1 MKIPLLLRAINAQ
14 LDRVLETCNR
24 FLQYGRK
31 IPIPR
36 WGWHV
41 IFWSILGWSTWG
53 AFHKFF
59 APTPTLT
66 PNPLSVYLV
75 WSDQILLSIGS
86 FLLIGYVVL
95 PVYFYKK
102 KYVQAITAFFLYWL
116 ISAGQT
122 KILFNL
128 IADHLGP
135 APRYVAARVELFN
148 AHSWVGF
155 FTESN
160 LFWFNY
166 AHNFSYVLT
175 ALLIKGI
182 RDTARKEKKTA
193 ALEQE
198 KLQLELT
205 FLRSQINPHFLFN
218 AFNSLYAM
226 ILSKNAEAT
235 RILEDLSDVMRYTLY
250 ETKSEFVALESE
262 LHFLAHYLR
271 LEAIRLND
279 NVTLSSSIKG
289 QTGFYGIPPM
299 ILVCFLENA
308 FKHGIHSSV
317 KRGYLNLSIEID
329 AQHDTLRMDLR
340 NSKDVN
346 SIKRKE
352 GGIGIVNVRRRLDLL
367 YQNNYS
373 IAIDDTA
380 QAYSVCLTMPIRI
393 LPLTEID
400 NRFHKGEP
408 LDFPFQTQP
417 QPTLI
422 PS

>member
-1 MKIPLLLRAINAQ
+1 MKIPLLLHHINVQ
-14 LDRVLETCNR
+14 SDRVLETGNR
-24 FLQYGRK
+24 FFQSSRQ
-31 IPIPR
+31 IPLPR
-36 WGWHV
+36 WGWHA
-41 IFWSILGWSTWG
+41 IFWLIIGWSTWG
-53 AFHKFF
+53 AFSKYF

-66 PNPLSVYLV
+66 PNPLSLYLV
-75 WSDQILLSIGS
+75 WGDQILLSIGS
-86 FLLIGYVVL
+86 FLLIGYVLL
-95 PVYFYKK
+95 PRYFYKQ
-102 KYVQAITAFFLYWL
+102 KYVQAITAYVLYWL

-128 IADHLGP
+128 IADRLGP
-135 APRYVAARVELFN
+135 APRYITTRLETFN

-160 LFWFNY
+160 LFWFNW

-250 ETKSEFVALESE
+250 ETKSEFVSLGSE
-262 LHFLAHYLR
+262 LHFVAHYLR

-279 NVTLSSSIKG
+279 NVTLSTSIKG
-289 QTGFYGIPPM
+289 QAGFYGIPPM

-317 KRGYLNLSIEID
+317 KEGYLHLSIEID
-329 AQHDTLRMDLR
+329 AQNDNLCMDLR
-340 NSKDVN
+340 NSKGVDPV
-346 SIKRKE
+346 KRKE
-352 GGIGIVNVRRRLDLL
+352 GGIGIANVRKRLDLL
-367 YQNNYS
+367 YRGSYS
-373 IAIDDTA
+373 ITINDTDK
-380 QAYSVCLTMPIRI
+380 AYSVSLKMPMRI
-393 LPLTEID
+393 LSLNEID
-400 NRFHKGEP
+400 NQFHKDEP
-408 LDFPFQTQP
+408 LDFPFQHQP
-417 QPTLI
+417 QSSLVL
-422 PS
+422 S